1 MFNSKDWVNILALT
15 NFPCYKRLL
24 HFKKVQ
30 VCLWNL
36 LCKTFAELMI
46 TEPTWRFLWVKW
58 PFVKY
63 LCFYTT
69 WVCFVRLVLKHFF
82 SPTFFNL
89 HNDMEERLEGV
100 ALIKI
105 HRIMNTS
112 SSRHKTNTL
121 EFNKIRIPGTQVRTC
136 LFKKKE
142 TFSRLTSSFNRYD
155 LGLTVCNMKL
165 FKCGQQL

>member
-15 NFPCYKRLL
+15 NFPFAFPKKFRYVYGICYARHLL
-24 HFKKVQ
+24 T
-30 VCLWNL
+30 WWL
-36 LCKTFAELMI
+36 LSPPEA
-46 TEPTWRFLWVKW
+46 FLWVKW

-82 SPTFFNL
+82 FSHIFYLYNY
-89 HNDMEERLEGV
+89 MEERLEGV
-100 ALIKI
+100 VLIKI

-112 SSRHKTNTL
+112 SPRHKSNTL

-155 LGLTVCNMKL
+155 LGLTVFNMKL
-165 FKCGQQL
+165 FKCCQQL